1 MRAVA
6 LADKAVQQNVAKSFI
21 PLKLVIT
28 PRSPAFPLDW
38 PAMAGWRFAY
48 KLGEGDGFTGCSV
61 VSPDLQLEYGNT
73 GSAFIWE
80 MFDSTAYDAQK
91 FNAMLDRAA
100 KRAAREREIRA
111 DKTLSGPELERQLAS
126 FRDEV
131 RQALPKE
138 GPFRLPPKGFTIQGA
153 IDLFTLSGDYPPKAK

>member
-1 MRAVA
+1 
-6 LADKAVQQNVAKSFI
+6 
-21 PLKLVIT
+21 
-28 PRSPAFPLDW
+28 
-38 PAMAGWRFAY
+38 
-48 KLGEGDGFTGCSV
+48 
-61 VSPDLQLEYGNT
+61 
-73 GSAFIWE
+73 

-100 KRAAREREIRA
+100 MRASREREIRA

-131 RQALPKE
+131 RQAVPKE